1 MFRTYPYLFISDFDV
16 TEIKMFVSMHNFKNK
31 TIKRGENVCV
41 IHETKKICKKLS
53 MFCYDEETAARK
65 RLVFSRFIR
74 VLNTRTLI
82 FL

>member
-1 MFRTYPYLFISDFDV
+1 MFRTCPYLFISDFDV

-31 TIKRGENVCV
+31 TIKEVR
-41 IHETKKICKKLS
+41 TSALFMKQKKYARNCQC
-53 MFCYDEETAARK
+53 FYYDEETAAWK